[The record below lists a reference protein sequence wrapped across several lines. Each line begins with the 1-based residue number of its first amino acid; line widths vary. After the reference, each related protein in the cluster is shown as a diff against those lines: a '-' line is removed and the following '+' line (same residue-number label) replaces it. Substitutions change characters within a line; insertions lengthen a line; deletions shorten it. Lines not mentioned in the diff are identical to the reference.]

1 MKKINIV
8 LITGLLLIFA
18 FSCKKEKIKATLP
31 TVVTVSTSGILDAT
45 AKSGGEI
52 SSDGGASITA
62 KGVVWGTSPSPTIS
76 LPTKTNDGSG
86 NSAFVSEMTNLT
98 KNTTYYVRA
107 YATNSAGT
115 AYGNEISFSTLN
127 VDLSNGL
134 AGYYPFT
141 GNANDSSGNNVHGVV
156 TGAQL
161 TTDRKGTANCAY
173 SFNGTNQYI
182 TIADNNAVNDFTT
195 QLSISIWINYS
206 GFPGTNTSSQII
218 GKWGIGGADNAA
230 YGIGMFAQNSTTA
243 ILRGTIHKAGVN
255 SDVSTSPSTISI
267 NTWNHLVYTFKEGV
281 HKIYLNGDLINSA
294 TGSIGSTQNSRYN
307 IDIGREAYGNY
318 VYYKGVL
325 DDVYLYNRELNIA
338 EVKSLYR
345 K

>member
-1 MKKINIV
+1 MKNINLV

-18 FSCKKEKIKATLP
+18 VSCKKEKTKATLP
-31 TVVTVSTSGILDAT
+31 ILTTVAVTDILDVS
-45 AKSGGEI
+45 AKSGGQI
-52 SSDGGASITA
+52 SNDGGASITA

-76 LPTKTNDGSG
+76 LSTKTNDGSG
-86 NSAFVSEMTNLT
+86 NSAFVSEIISLA

-127 VDLSNGL
+127 VDLTNGL
-134 AGYYPFT
+134 AGYYPFS

-161 TTDRKGTANCAY
+161 TTDRKGTTNCAY

-182 TIADNNAVNDFTT
+182 TIPDNNAVNDFTT
-195 QLSISIWINYS
+195 QLSISIWINYN
-206 GFPGTNTSSQII
+206 GFPGTNTSSQVI
-218 GKWGIGGADNAA
+218 GKWGIGGMDNAA
-230 YGIGMFAQNSTTA
+230 YGIGMFTQNSTTA

-281 HKIYLNGDLINSA
+281 HKIYLNGELIKSA
-294 TGSIGSTQNSRYN
+294 TGPISSTQNSRYN

-338 EVKSLYR
+338 EVKGLYR